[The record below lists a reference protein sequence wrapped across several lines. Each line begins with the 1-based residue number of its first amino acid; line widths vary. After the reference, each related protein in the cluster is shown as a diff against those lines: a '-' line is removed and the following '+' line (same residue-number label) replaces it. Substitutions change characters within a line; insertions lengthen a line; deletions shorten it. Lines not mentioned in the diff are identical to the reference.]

1 MSLTGEK
8 LRGMARGLF
17 GGSED
22 STSATRADQFSVA
35 RFQGGC
41 ALITVVANTTSSAV
55 TINPRTDRAMRVK
68 ALRVFSTAA
77 QGASTDGWTIALKYD
92 DGAGGASTS
101 TISTV
106 PGTAIAAN
114 TSFSSTTAPVDI
126 AAGKRLFLIATP
138 TFVAAAA
145 NAATFSVLVE
155 YDET

>member
-1 MSLTGEK
+1 M
-8 LRGMARGLF
+8 RGMARGLF

-22 STSATRADQFSVA
+22 STSAARADQFSVS

-41 ALITVVANTTSSAV
+41 ALITVSANTTSSQV
-55 TINPRTDRAMRVK
+55 TINPRLDRAMRVK
-68 ALRVFSTAA
+68 ALRVVSTAA

-101 TISTV
+101 TLSTV
-106 PGTAIAAN
+106 PGTAIVAN
-114 TSFSSTTAPVDI
+114 QTFSSTTAPVDV
-126 AAGKRLFLIATP
+126 AAAKRLFLIATP
-138 TFVAAAA
+138 TNAAAAA